1 MSALPIRDET
11 AALALG
17 ALDQV
22 ERDALE
28 WELTRSPELAREVE
42 EYREL
47 AAMLSFAAPPLRP
60 PTSLRER
67 ILASA
72 KSTRPITSAPSAA
85 PNANPAAVTRA
96 RSRIVQA
103 LPWLALA
110 ASLLVL
116 VATREA
122 LDTERSAHAVAE
134 QTNQQTNQSLR
145 TELASLDSVVT
156 TLLAPDVETV
166 KLSSTNALPAA
177 RMYWNTRSNQVV
189 LAAFNLRP
197 APTGR
202 TYQLWGI
209 ENGKAP
215 VSLGTFNTGADGGGR
230 VRLSVPGGVKIAI
243 GAVTE
248 EPEGGSPQPTTKPFL
263 VGQLRTT
270 D

>member
-1 MSALPIRDET
+1 MSAFSIRDET

-28 WELTRSPELAREVE
+28 WELTRSPDLSREVDD
-42 EYREL
+42 YREL
-47 AAMLSFAAPPLRP
+47 AAMLSLAAPPVTP
-60 PTSLRER
+60 PPSLRER

-72 KSTRPITSAPSAA
+72 GSTRPITSAPSALPDA
-85 PNANPAAVTRA
+85 RAAVVAGPRF
-96 RSRIVQA
+96 RIVHA
-103 LPWLALA
+103 VPWLALA

-116 VATREA
+116 FSSRET
-122 LDTERSAHAVAE
+122 LDTERAARAAAE
-134 QTNQQTNQSLR
+134 ETNQTLR
-145 TELASLDSVVT
+145 SEVASLDSVVT

-166 KLSSTNALPAA
+166 KLSSTGAPPAA

-189 LAAFNLRP
+189 LATFNLPP
-197 APTGR
+197 APAGR

-209 ENGKAP
+209 ETGKAP
-215 VSLGTFNTGADGGGR
+215 VSLGTFNTGADGAGR
-230 VRLSVPGGVKIAI
+230 VRLSVPEGVRIAV

-248 EPEGGSPQPTTKPFL
+248 EPEGGSPQPTTTPFL

-270 D
+270 E